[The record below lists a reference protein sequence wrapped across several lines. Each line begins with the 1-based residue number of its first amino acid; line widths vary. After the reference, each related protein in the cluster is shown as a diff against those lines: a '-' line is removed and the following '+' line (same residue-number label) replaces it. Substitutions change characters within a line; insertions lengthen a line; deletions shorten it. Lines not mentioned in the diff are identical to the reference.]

1 MRRIIIVALVL
12 MTGASFNSAQA
23 QQLLS
28 RTDTLSYAIG
38 MAQTQGLVD
47 FLKNRQH
54 MDLDYI
60 DDFIEGLREAV
71 ATSNDK
77 HKAAYYIGTQIG
89 QQIANQMLPSVNK
102 EIYGNDSTK
111 SISTDLF
118 LAGFISGTTG
128 KDGLMTVKEAN
139 DRAQTLMKEVKT
151 EELLKKYGD
160 NKKAGEQF
168 LAKNGKKKDVNTLES
183 GVQYKVL
190 RKGTGIIPKVNQKVK
205 VHYEGR
211 LLNGKVFDSSYERG
225 EPTEFRCT
233 QVIKGWTEALTH
245 MPVGSLWEVYI
256 PQELAYGEKQTG
268 QNIDPFSMLIFKIE
282 LLEIVDKQKQEE

>member
-12 MTGASFNSAQA
+12 VTGASFNSAQA
-23 QQLLS
+23 QQLQS

-54 MDLDYI
+54 MDLDYM
-60 DDFIEGLREAV
+60 DAFIEGLREAV
-71 ATSNDK
+71 ANSNDK
-77 HKAAYYIGTQIG
+77 SKTAYYIGTQIG
-89 QQIANQMLPSVNK
+89 QQIANQMLPGVNK

-118 LAGFISGTTG
+118 MAGFISGTTG
-128 KDGLMTVKEAN
+128 KDGLMTVKDAS
-139 DRAQTLMKEVKT
+139 DKAQKLMKEIKM
-151 EELLKKYGD
+151 EELLKKFGD

-168 LAKNGKKKDVNTLES
+168 LAKNGKKKDVKTLES
-183 GVQYKVL
+183 GVQYKIL
-190 RKGTGIIPKVNQKVK
+190 RAGTGIIPKATQKVK

-256 PQELAYGEKQTG
+256 PQELAYGEHQQGKD
-268 QNIDPFSMLIFKIE
+268 IDPFSMLIFKIE

>member
-1 MRRIIIVALVL
+1 MKRIIIVALVL
-12 MTGASFNSAQA
+12 VTSASFNSVQA

-54 MDLDYI
+54 MDLDYM
-60 DDFIEGLREAV
+60 DNFIEGLREAI
-71 ATSNDK
+71 ASSSDK
-77 HKAAYYIGTQIG
+77 GKTAFFIGTQIG
-89 QQIANQMLPSVNK
+89 QQVANQMLPGINK

-128 KDGLMTVKEAN
+128 KDGLMTVKDAN
-139 DRAQTLMKEVKT
+139 DKAQTLMKEVKT
-151 EELLKKYGD
+151 EELMKKFGD

-183 GVQYKVL
+183 GIQYKVL

-211 LLNGKVFDSSYERG
+211 LLNGKVFDSSYKRG

-256 PQELAYGEKQTG
+256 PQELAYGEHQQGKD
-268 QNIDPFSMLIFKIE
+268 IDPFSMLIFKIE